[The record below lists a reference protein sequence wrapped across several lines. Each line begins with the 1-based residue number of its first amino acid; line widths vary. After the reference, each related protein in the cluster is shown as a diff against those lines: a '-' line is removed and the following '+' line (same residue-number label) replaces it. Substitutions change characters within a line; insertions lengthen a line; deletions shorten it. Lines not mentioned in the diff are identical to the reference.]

1 MLNLILTFKS
11 TFLVSPYTSRPT
23 LLPSPTFPVSLY
35 QRTHPIAKSYI
46 LRIPPPAD
54 PPYCSVLHIFPVF
67 PYQPTYTRGIVECRC
82 ECCGLSVCIVHYTMY
97 KCTRMY
103 EVHREKRSKGLNCLK
118 FLFWMTSI
126 KYDRAIFTTSREFTD
141 SAMAENCLFFNS
153 S

>member
-54 PPYCSVLHIFPVF
+54 PPYCSVLHIFPVS
-67 PYQPTYTRGIVECRC
+67 PYQPTHPIAQSYIY
-82 ECCGLSVCIVHYTMY
+82 SPYPP
-97 KCTRMY
+97 
-103 EVHREKRSKGLNCLK
+103 
-118 FLFWMTSI
+118 TSPLTQE
-126 KYDRAIFTTSREFTD
+126 A
-141 SAMAENCLFFNS
+141 L
-153 S
+153 